1 MEEKG
6 PCEIN
11 VLILYHGR
19 VTVYRFMM
27 VMGQL
32 WVLEPKKESQFECSL
47 RSQPSVRI
55 VTLMKGA
62 ERLGDSRLLGITEA

>member
-19 VTVYRFMM
+19 VTVYRFMSLQVYYGYGP
-27 VMGQL
+27 VMG
-32 WVLEPKKESQFECSL
+32 
-47 RSQPSVRI
+47 
-55 VTLMKGA
+55 T
-62 ERLGDSRLLGITEA
+62 

>member
-1 MEEKG
+1 
-6 PCEIN
+6 
-11 VLILYHGR
+11 
-19 VTVYRFMM
+19 M

-47 RSQPSVRI
+47 RSQPCVRI